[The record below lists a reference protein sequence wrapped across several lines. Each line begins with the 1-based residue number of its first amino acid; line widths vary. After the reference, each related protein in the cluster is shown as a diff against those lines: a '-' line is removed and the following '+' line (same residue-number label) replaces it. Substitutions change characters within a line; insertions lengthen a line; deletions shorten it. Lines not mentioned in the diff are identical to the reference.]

1 MPPKRPYNK
10 KGRKFYRKYGG
21 KKLVLPAVRTLQA
34 VARRAVAQQLKKDVE
49 VKQSLATREP
59 DGVEISHNNF
69 ITLTNNLLQTTQ
81 GVTDPRTGNTA
92 NRIGDKITIKNV
104 KFAMMCELNERYS
117 DVTFRVLVVRT
128 ARGMTP
134 DRATLFNGLSGNKM
148 IDTLNTER
156 YGILYQKWFKIVA
169 PNTGNIYSSGAGGIP
184 QPSGYADNLQSS
196 QSFSRATKIIKF
208 ELPGTKFSKNGVITY
223 EDGTATPKYFDYHVL
238 LYAYSNYT
246 TLQDSWNVGRVND
259 FITVINFTDL

>member
-1 MPPKRPYNK
+1 MPPKRTYNK
-10 KGRKFYRKYGG
+10 KTRKIYKKYGA
-21 KKLVLPAVRTLQA
+21 KRSVLPAVRTLQA
-34 VARRAVAQQLKKDVE
+34 VARRAVARTLAKNVE
-49 VKQSLATREP
+49 VKQSVYTAS
-59 DGVEISHNNF
+59 DGTEISHNNF

-81 GVTDPRTGNTA
+81 GVTDPRTVNTA

-104 KFAMMCELNERYS
+104 KFAMMVELNERYA

-169 PNTGNIYSSGAGGIP
+169 PNHGDLYANGAGGIP
-184 QPSGYADNLQSS
+184 QPSGFADNQTSTT
-196 QSFSRATKIIKF
+196 FSRATRIVKF
-208 ELPGTKFSKNGVITY
+208 SIPGSKFSKNGVITY

-246 TLQDSWNVGRVND
+246 TLQDSWNVGRLND
-259 FITVINFTDL
+259 FVTIINFTDL